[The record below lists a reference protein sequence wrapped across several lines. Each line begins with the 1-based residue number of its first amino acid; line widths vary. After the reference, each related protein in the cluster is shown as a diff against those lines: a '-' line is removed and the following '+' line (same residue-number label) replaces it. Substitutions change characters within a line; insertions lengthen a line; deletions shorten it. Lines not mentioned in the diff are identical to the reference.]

1 MRRAGALHTTRGSS
15 LAAPASPCHP
25 VGMDDSPHPAALD
38 EALGFRALEALLDGS
53 LDRAAEVL
61 AAARRG
67 YQIAFVCRLAF
78 VVPSAVARLTWR
90 LASRPSVRR
99 PATGG

>member
-1 MRRAGALHTTRGSS
+1 MTGGSPLAG
-15 LAAPASPCHP
+15 PASPCHP

-38 EALGFRALEALLDGS
+38 EALGFRALAALLDGS

-67 YQIAFVCRLAF
+67 YQVAFVCRLAF
-78 VVPSAVARLTWR
+78 VVPSAAVRLAWR
-90 LASRPSVRR
+90 LASRRWVRR

>member
-1 MRRAGALHTTRGSS
+1 MRRAGSLRTTGGAP
-15 LAAPASPCHP
+15 LAGLASPCHP
-25 VGMDDSPHPAALD
+25 APMADPLQPETVD
-38 EALGFRALEALLDGS
+38 EALGLRALAALLDGS

-78 VVPSAVARLTWR
+78 VVPSAAVRLAWR
-90 LASRPSVRR
+90 LASRPWVRR

>member
-1 MRRAGALHTTRGSS
+1 MTGGSPLAGL
-15 LAAPASPCHP
+15 ASPCHP
-25 VGMDDSPHPAALD
+25 VGMGDSPHPAALD
-38 EALGFRALEALLDGS
+38 EALGFHALAALLDGS

-67 YQIAFVCRLAF
+67 YQVTFVCRLAF
-78 VVPSAVARLTWR
+78 VVPSAAVRLAWR
-90 LASRPSVRR
+90 LASRPGVRR